1 MLNFSPEK
9 LLLVALIAMIV
20 LGPSHLPQAARTLG
34 RFMAEMRR
42 MSSSFQD
49 EVRDA
54 ISEPTDAFH
63 SAIADFRPAMN
74 VRSSVRDAISTT
86 FSPPSAASD
95 SRPAATPQATPS
107 APPPLASPGPLAA
120 PDDPAL
126 N

>member
-1 MLNFSPEK
+1 
-9 LLLVALIAMIV
+9 MIV
-20 LGPSHLPQAARTLG
+20 LGPSRLPQAARTLG

-54 ISEPTDAFH
+54 IGEPTEAFH

-86 FSPPSAASD
+86 FAPPAAASGSLPSAD
-95 SRPAATPQATPS
+95 PPATPG

>member
-9 LLLVALIAMIV
+9 LLLVGLIAMIV
-20 LGPSHLPQAARTLG
+20 LGPSRLPQAARTMG

-54 ISEPTDAFH
+54 MGEPTEAFH

-86 FSPPSAASD
+86 FAPPSAPSG
-95 SRPAATPQATPS
+95 SVPPAAQPGAPAT
-107 APPPLASPGPLAA
+107 PPPLASPGPLAA

>member
-20 LGPSHLPQAARTLG
+20 LGPSRLPQAARTLG
-34 RFMAEMRR
+34 RLMAELRR
-42 MSSSFQD
+42 MSAGFQD

-54 ISEPTDAFH
+54 IAEPTEAFH

-74 VRSSVRDAISTT
+74 VRSSVRDVISTT
-86 FSPPSAASD
+86 FAPPAAASG
-95 SRPAATPQATPS
+95 SLPPASQEASP
-107 APPPLASPGPLAA
+107 APPPPVTPGLLAA